1 MILRLRQDFGYLSIR
16 YPNHPDVDYYPY
28 RRPASELFS
37 KQGTYLC
44 PQPLPVSL
52 RLQIQDT
59 IFRRPP
65 RKVSY
70 PKHSYFFRCAAFI
83 TTTKPQTRNSI
94 FGRPP
99 SDAAGAPAEIFLPA
113 ARGNSSTLNPPFR
126 QFDISR
132 SRERGY
138 ECHGTRIFFL
148 PLRGANFN
156 PATSDKIF
164 KSPTRVIFFLR
175 CAAQYVRALRSLLPS
190 SNLTIPSQVQ
200 IFASAARRCREL
212 QFLSRFFACSSFQLV
227 CRGGFAECRL
237 VKI

>member
-44 PQPLPVSL
+44 PQPLSVSL
-52 RLQIQDT
+52 RLQTT

-70 PKHSYFFRCAAFI
+70 PKHSNFFRCAAFL

-94 FGRPP
+94 LGRPP
-99 SDAAGAPAEIFLPA
+99 SDAAGAPAEFFLPA
-113 ARGNSSTLNPPFR
+113 ARGNSSTLNPPEVT
-126 QFDISR
+126 SAM
-132 SRERGY
+132 
-138 ECHGTRIFFL
+138 IFFL

-164 KSPTRVIFFLR
+164 KSHTRVIFFS
-175 CAAQYVRALRSLLPS
+175 ALRGSIL
-190 SNLTIPSQVQ
+190 Q

-237 VKI
+237 VEFSTYKIRHFAPVASILDM

>member
-1 MILRLRQDFGYLSIR
+1 MILRLRQLWFFVSSLSIR

-44 PQPLPVSL
+44 PQPLSVSL

-70 PKHSYFFRCAAFI
+70 PKHSNFFRCAAFI

-99 SDAAGAPAEIFLPA
+99 SDAAGAFFSSLSLLPHYFRPAEIFLPA

-132 SRERGY
+132 PASEV
-138 ECHGTRIFFL
+138 TSAMIFFL

-164 KSPTRVIFFLR
+164 KSPTRVIFFS
-175 CAAQYVRALRSLLPS
+175 ALRGSIL
-190 SNLTIPSQVQ
+190 Q